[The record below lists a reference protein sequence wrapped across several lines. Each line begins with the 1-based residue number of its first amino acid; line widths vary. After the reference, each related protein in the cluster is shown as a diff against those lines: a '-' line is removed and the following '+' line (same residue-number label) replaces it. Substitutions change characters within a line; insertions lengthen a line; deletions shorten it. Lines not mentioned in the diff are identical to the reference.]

1 MKGFGEFVLFLLIFV
16 HSAHIS
22 ANVLTP
28 NLPDEGQLVK
38 DNNAFIDPNV
48 DYGKFMGRVSDKS
61 DDGRIFKVKVE
72 NNNTKFL
79 KAGDVVFFKVSN
91 HPSKDP
97 CKASVR
103 TVEDFYFSIYVIDL
117 AACWNLKKYF
127 PRGMQLNFDS
137 RKLSQRVFEASKYR
151 EILLLRKDSFLKQLN
166 DINHY
171 LWTFEQQKVK
181 EAAKY
186 DAKVNEILREKRLA
200 LDNLMNKKEE
210 NIILQH
216 ELLKKLDSIDE
227 SLNHYKVERQEY
239 LTDRWYMDHEQSLP
253 VMRRPRNLKER

>member
-1 MKGFGEFVLFLLIFV
+1 MKGFGEFVLFLLLIV
-16 HSAHIS
+16 HSSYIG

-38 DNNAFIDPNV
+38 DNNAFIDPGV
-48 DYGKFMGRVSDKS
+48 DYSKFMGRVSDKS

-117 AACWNLKKYF
+117 AACWKLEKYF
-127 PRGMQLNFDS
+127 PRVLTIMIP
-137 RKLSQRVFEASKYR
+137 SK
-151 EILLLRKDSFLKQLN
+151 IS
-166 DINHY
+166 
-171 LWTFEQQKVK
+171 EQPKI
-181 EAAKY
+181 AK
-186 DAKVNEILREKRLA
+186 IFG
-200 LDNLMNKKEE
+200 
-210 NIILQH
+210 I
-216 ELLKKLDSIDE
+216 
-227 SLNHYKVERQEY
+227 
-239 LTDRWYMDHEQSLP
+239 
-253 VMRRPRNLKER
+253 